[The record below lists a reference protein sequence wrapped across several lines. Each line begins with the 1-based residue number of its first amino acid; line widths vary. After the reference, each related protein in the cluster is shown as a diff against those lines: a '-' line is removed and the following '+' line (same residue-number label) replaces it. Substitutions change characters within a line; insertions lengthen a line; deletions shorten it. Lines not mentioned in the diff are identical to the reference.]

1 MANDYWGGFQ
11 QLRLLNRVSNSGEVI
26 VLILTR
32 RVGETIKI
40 GADVDIT
47 VLSVKGQQI
56 RFGIKAPRHVAVH
69 REEVFERIKQE
80 STLPTLN
87 ESSIDSVSTNG

>member
-1 MANDYWGGFQ
+1 
-11 QLRLLNRVSNSGEVI
+11 

-32 RVGETIKI
+32 RIGEVLKI

-47 VLSVKGQQI
+47 VLGVKGRQV
-56 RFGIKAPRHVAVH
+56 RLGIKAPGHVAVH
-69 REEVFERIKQE
+69 REEVFEKIKKE

-87 ESSIDSVSTNG
+87 ESSIENVSTNG

>member
-1 MANDYWGGFQ
+1 
-11 QLRLLNRVSNSGEVI
+11 
-26 VLILTR
+26 LTR

-47 VLSVKGQQI
+47 VLCVKGQQI
-56 RFGIKAPRHVAVH
+56 RFGIKAPRHISVH
-69 REEVFERIKQE
+69 REEVFEKIKQE

-87 ESSIDSVSTNG
+87 CASIDTADR

>member
-1 MANDYWGGFQ
+1 M
-11 QLRLLNRVSNSGEVI
+11 
-26 VLILTR
+26 LILTR

-47 VLSVKGQQI
+47 VLSVKGRQI

-69 REEVFERIKQE
+69 REEVFEKIKEE
-80 STLPTLN
+80 STRPILN
-87 ESSIDSVSTNG
+87 DPSGESVSTNC